1 MKRLMGLIR
10 FNHSIFCDGETMG
23 NSFCSKIGDVK
34 IKLYLP
40 QIMTVKKA
48 NDEYDFIVKEP
59 VICQFN
65 KFDNW
70 GYVRQWNRNVYDL
83 KNVGVEVRAVTFICE
98 VTESE
103 MQDTVKV
110 LSKGINLWRAQLY
123 ECCFLGGK
131 PVSGIDEDDFW
142 EREGLATNFDVI
154 DVDDNLRINVGSNIL
169 LKCRFRDISEYFTLE
184 EMRKVFNNIDIDRH
198 LSLEYEMFLNALV
211 EMQKGN
217 YRYAIMEATTAVE
230 LCVTKRIMEECDKL
244 KIDGRSLCDTFY
256 RSLGNRFELLTAL
269 GINLASDNPSKEIVK
284 PRNDLFHNRNLQP
297 DYSKCKQVLDS
308 VKLYLD
314 EYIQDMYLKN

>member
-1 MKRLMGLIR
+1 MSVV
-10 FNHSIFCDGETMG
+10 F
-23 NSFCSKIGDVK
+23 
-34 IKLYLP
+34 
-40 QIMTVKKA
+40 
-48 NDEYDFIVKEP
+48 
-59 VICQFN
+59 
-65 KFDNW
+65 W
-70 GYVRQWNRNVYDL
+70 
-83 KNVGVEVRAVTFICE
+83 
-98 VTESE
+98 
-103 MQDTVKV
+103 
-110 LSKGINLWRAQLY
+110 
-123 ECCFLGGK
+123 GGK

>member
-123 ECCFLGGK
+123 ECCFLGG
-131 PVSGIDEDDFW
+131 
-142 EREGLATNFDVI
+142 
-154 DVDDNLRINVGSNIL
+154 
-169 LKCRFRDISEYFTLE
+169 
-184 EMRKVFNNIDIDRH
+184 
-198 LSLEYEMFLNALV
+198 
-211 EMQKGN
+211 
-217 YRYAIMEATTAVE
+217 EA
-230 LCVTKRIMEECDKL
+230 
-244 KIDGRSLCDTFY
+244 
-256 RSLGNRFELLTAL
+256 
-269 GINLASDNPSKEIVK
+269 
-284 PRNDLFHNRNLQP
+284 
-297 DYSKCKQVLDS
+297 CKW
-308 VKLYLD
+308 Y
-314 EYIQDMYLKN
+314 